1 MPKNIANIIAM
12 AIYNTFTYCKLLIQ
26 HTSIKHSNKTNTM
39 KFVSCIERSYAV
51 HTVFNKILFVMYIY
65 VDKIYFNFITTVW
78 GPLLTWQPLQ
88 RLERMQNQAVR
99 LCKHLTKFDHI
110 LEH

>member
-39 KFVSCIERSYAV
+39 KFVSCIEG
-51 HTVFNKILFVMYIY
+51 H
-65 VDKIYFNFITTVW
+65 
-78 GPLLTWQPLQ
+78 
-88 RLERMQNQAVR
+88 MQFTQYS
-99 LCKHLTKFDHI
+99 TKFYLLCIYMWIKYI
-110 LEH
+110 LIL